1 MKRSELGFTLMRVP
15 LDFLALIAA
24 GTAAYYLRFHPFFT
38 EMRPVIFNLTLEK
51 YFAFLIPIAILWI
64 GVFAISGLYV
74 IRLRSILNELTR
86 IAIAC
91 SASMTAVFAISFF
104 SRVLFESRFIALAAW
119 ILAILFVSAARLAI
133 RGLQRSLLYW
143 GVGVHRAVI
152 IGKGNS
158 SKVLQELFE
167 TKQGLGFHVV
177 KTFAH
182 FSKTTEEEIRKLK
195 RADKIDEIILADP
208 DVSKETSLNILH
220 FSETEHLD
228 FRYCADLFAAAIGR
242 SHMHTYAGIPVIEVK
257 KTPLDGWGA
266 IYKRLFDIVVSGLLI
281 LITLPLQIIVALAI
295 AIENPGPILF
305 SRYPNGLKS
314 LRVGQ
319 GGKTFHYFKFRSM
332 VKDAHKLRF
341 DPEFI
346 KKHGNER
353 GEGPLFKL
361 KHDPRITKVGRFIR
375 KFSIDE
381 IPEFYLVFL
390 GRMSLVGPRP
400 HLPEEVE
407 QYKPHQRKVMTIK
420 PGITG
425 MAQTSG
431 RQALD
436 FDDEVR
442 LDIYYIEHWS
452 PWLDLKLLFKT
463 PLVVLLKKA
472 Y

>member
-1 MKRSELGFTLMRVP
+1 MKRSELGFTVMRVP

-24 GTAAYYLRFHPFFT
+24 GTAAYYLRFHPIFT

-74 IRLRSILNELTR
+74 IRLRSIMNEITR
-86 IAIAC
+86 IVIAC
-91 SASMTAVFAISFF
+91 SASMTVVFAISFF

-119 ILAILFVSAARLAI
+119 ILAFVFVGLMRLAI

-143 GVGVHRAVI
+143 GVGVHRVVI
-152 IGKGNS
+152 IGKS
-158 SKVLQELFE
+158 SASQVLQDLFE
-167 TKQGLGFHVV
+167 REHGMGFRVV
-177 KTFAH
+177 KTVAS
-182 FSKTTEEEIRKLK
+182 FSKTTEEKIRKLK

-208 DVSKETSLNILH
+208 KATKAETLELLQ

-228 FRYCADLFAAAIGR
+228 FRYCADLFASAIGR

-266 IYKRLFDIVVSGLLI
+266 IYKRLFDLVFSGILI
-281 LITLPLQIIVALAI
+281 LATLPLQILVALAI
-295 AIENPGPILF
+295 IIENPGPVLF
-305 SRYPNGLKS
+305 SRYPDGLKS

-332 VKDAHKLRF
+332 IKDAHKHRF
-341 DPEFI
+341 DPAFI

-361 KHDPRITKVGRFIR
+361 KDDPRITKVGSFIR

-425 MAQTSG
+425 IAQTSG
-431 RQALD
+431 RQGLD

-442 LDIYYIEHWS
+442 LDTYYIEHWS
-452 PWLDLKLLFKT
+452 PWLDLKLLIKT
-463 PLVVLLKKA
+463 PFVVLLKKA